1 MSAAKKS
8 PTPARWKKLGTRPL
22 AETRVFTLN
31 AERWRHPARGTER
44 EFAVLDAPDWVN
56 VLALTSDGALVL
68 VRQFRFGTGDFSLE
82 IPGGMVDRGEKPLTA
97 GVRELREETGYAGRR
112 ARLLGAV
119 SGNPAILNN
128 RCHFVLVED
137 AAPVAATAW
146 DHDEEIEIVTAPVAE
161 VLAWARAGRIAHPLV
176 LNALFLLEPLWAAR
190 GLQPRLAVAP
200 RPNRRRRA

>member
-31 AERWRHPARGTER
+31 AELWRHPARGTER

-56 VLALTSDGALVL
+56 VLALTPDGALVL
-68 VRQFRFGTGDFSLE
+68 VRQFRFGTADFSLE
-82 IPGGMVDRGEKPLTA
+82 IPGGMVDRGEKPLAA
-97 GVRELREETGYAGRR
+97 GVRELREETGYAGAR
-112 ARLLGAV
+112 ARRLGAV

-161 VLAWARAGRIAHPLV
+161 VLAWARAGRITHPLV
-176 LNALFLLEPLWAAR
+176 LNALFLLEPLWAAKKP
-190 GLQPRLAVAP
+190 QPRPAAPP
-200 RPNRRRRA
+200 RPNRRRKA